1 MKICHI
7 ITRLIVGGA
16 QENTLLTCGGLAERG
31 HEVVLLTGP
40 DAGPEGSL
48 LTEADHDSYRL
59 IVVPSLHRAL
69 RPFADWKARRE
80 LTRIIKELNPQ
91 IVHTHSSKAGI
102 LGRLAARDAGV
113 PVIVHTI
120 HGMSFNRT
128 QPFYVRR
135 FYAALERHCAK
146 FTDKLIGV
154 AEAMTHQSVAA
165 GIAGANKFVTVYSG
179 MRTDWYQPSR
189 YDRAAVRRAWGVGAD
204 DVVVGT
210 VARLFTNKGYEV
222 LIPAMVEALRRMPNL
237 FFVWVG
243 DGAMRSVYERR
254 LEGAGIRR
262 RVHLTGLVPP
272 EQVAELLA
280 GMDMLAHSSQW
291 EGLPRAAVQALLMQ
305 KPVISFDIDGAG
317 EVVIPGRTGVLV
329 PLNDVRRLA
338 AAMTELAADPAKRE
352 QFGRAGREECLQR
365 FDHHV
370 MVEQIEKLYQELL
383 ASPSVSLAC

>member
-16 QENTLLTCGGLAERG
+16 QENTLLTCAGLAERG
-31 HEVVLLTGP
+31 HEVSLLTGP

-48 LTEADHDSYRL
+48 LAEAGQSSYRL

-69 RPFADWKARRE
+69 RPFADWRGRRDM
-80 LTRIIKELNPQ
+80 THVIRELNPQ

-135 FYAALERHCAK
+135 FYAALERYCAK
-146 FTDKLIGV
+146 FTVKLIGV
-154 AEAMTHQSVAA
+154 AEAMAQQSVAA
-165 GIAGANKFVTVYSG
+165 GIAEAEKFVTVYSG

-189 YDRAAVRRAWGVGAD
+189 DDRAAVRRQWGVNPD
-204 DVVVGT
+204 DIVVGT

-222 LIPAMVEALRRMPNL
+222 LIPAMREALRRLPKL

-243 DGAMRSVYERR
+243 DGAMRAVYERR
-254 LEGAGIRR
+254 LEQAGICR

-272 EQVAELLA
+272 DRVAELLV
-280 GMDMLAHSSQW
+280 GMDMLVHASQW
-291 EGLPRAAVQALLMQ
+291 EGLPRAAVQALLME
-305 KPVISFDIDGAG
+305 KPVIAFDIDGTG

-329 PLNDVRRLA
+329 PLNDVSRLA
-338 AAMTELAADPAKRE
+338 AAITELATDPTKRE
-352 QFGRAGREECLQR
+352 QFGRAGRGECLRR
-365 FDHHV
+365 FDHRL
-370 MVEQIEKLYQELL
+370 MVEQLEKLYQELL
-383 ASPSVSLAC
+383 AQQKG